1 VTHIKITGCGKE
13 NKTMTA
19 TNQSKKTTI
28 ETISYRFTHP
38 ETGESKTSKASLD
51 KEIYAAVLGKLGK
64 KEGHEFLT
72 SKMRIIR
79 ETQAK
84 SWASYLREVALM
96 QLIPSELL
104 EGYLLTPEYEVVM
117 CPSKQGSQGNTAVNI
132 PSTIYYAIGKKMKNK
147 PVDTVIK
154 EEYFHMREEQPNEG
168 NFSFALRTRLLKIL
182 TD

>member
-1 VTHIKITGCGKE
+1 
-13 NKTMTA
+13 MTA
-19 TNQSKKTTI
+19 TDKIKNTTI

-38 ETGESKTSKASLD
+38 ETGESKTSKASID
-51 KEIYAAVLGKLGK
+51 KEIYAAVIAKLGK

-84 SWASYLREVALM
+84 SWASFLREIALM
-96 QLIPSELL
+96 KLIPSELL
-104 EGYLLTPEYEVVM
+104 EGYTLTPEYEVVM

-132 PSTIYYAIGKKMKNK
+132 PASIYYAIGRKIKNK
-147 PVDTVIK
+147 PAESVIK
-154 EEYFHMREEQPNEG
+154 EEYFHMREEQPDEG
-168 NFSFALRTRLLKIL
+168 NFSFTLRTRLLKIL